1 MSFVVRCSRENQ
13 EIKTGE
19 NMNQQT
25 QTDSNYQN
33 ALLAALSDEEL
44 QRLAPHLKK
53 VDLQQGEV
61 LHEADSPPAY
71 VFFLE
76 EGVAALSVTSPGGI
90 DLSLSIVG
98 NESTVGERAI
108 FREGSFIIQCKM
120 LSNGSGYKIHPDIFK
135 DEFERG
141 GSLHNFVIGRLETR
155 LTETSQTALC
165 SHAHTIEQ
173 RLSRWLLNL
182 ADRLKS
188 KELPMTQDLIA
199 NMLGVHRPG
208 VTLAAIALQ
217 DAGYINYRRG
227 LITITN
233 RKGLENLTC
242 ECYEIIKQALELN
255 TTLKSVFKKV

>member
-1 MSFVVRCSRENQ
+1 
-13 EIKTGE
+13 
-19 NMNQQT
+19 MNQHP
-25 QTDSNYQN
+25 DSHYQN
-33 ALLAALSDEEL
+33 ALLAVLSDEEL
-44 QRLAPHLKK
+44 QRLSPHLKK
-53 VDLQQGEV
+53 VDLEQGDV
-61 LHEADSPPAY
+61 LHEADSPPDY

-76 EGVAALSVTSPGGI
+76 EGVAALSVTSPDGI

-108 FREGSFIIQCKM
+108 FRKGSFIVRCQM
-120 LSNGSGYKIHPDIFK
+120 LTNGSGYKIHPDIFK
-135 DEFERG
+135 YEFERG
-141 GSLHNFVIGRLETR
+141 GKLHDFVIGRLETR

-182 ADRLKS
+182 ADRLGS
-188 KELPMTQDLIA
+188 DELPMTQDLIA

-217 DAGYINYRRG
+217 DAGLIHYKRG
-227 LITITN
+227 HISIEN

-255 TTLKSVFKKV
+255 TIIKSVIKKD